1 MTAAVAPALS
11 ILMVSWNTREMTLAA
26 IRSVYAETRRT
37 PFELI
42 VVDNGSKDGTA
53 EAIRAEF
60 PEVILLAEQANHGFA
75 KGNNIAARH
84 ARAPLLLLLNT
95 DTLVRDG
102 AIDTLFDFAGRHPE
116 ARIWGGRT
124 IFGDGRLNPTYA
136 WGRITAWSSFC
147 LAVGLTNRFRNS
159 AFFNPEQV
167 GLWGDGA
174 ERAVDIVSGC
184 FFLVE
189 RSLWEALDGFD
200 TSFFMYGEEADFC
213 ARARAGGARPRVT
226 PAAEIV
232 HFGGGSA
239 SRPTDT
245 LVYLFGARIGLA
257 RRHLPGPSASV
268 ARAMVLFQAW
278 WRAALFGLAARL
290 QPSRRP
296 SAEQWREMWR
306 RRAEWRDGPIRAAL

>member
-1 MTAAVAPALS
+1 MPAPSTPALS

-26 IRSVYAETRRT
+26 IRSVYAETKAT

-42 VVDNGSKDGTA
+42 VVDNGSADGTA
-53 EAIRAEF
+53 EAIRAAF
-60 PEVILLAEQANHGFA
+60 PDVVLLAERANHGFA
-75 KGNNIAARH
+75 RGNNIAAAH

-95 DTLVRDG
+95 DTLVEDG
-102 AIDTLFDFAGRHPE
+102 AIDRLMAFAAARPD

-124 IFGDGRLNPTYA
+124 VFGDGRLNPTYA

-147 LAVGLTNRFRNS
+147 LAVGLTNRFRRS
-159 AFFNPEQV
+159 RFFNPEQI
-167 GLWGDGA
+167 GLWGDGRELA
-174 ERAVDIVSGC
+174 ADIVSGC

-189 RSLWEALDGFD
+189 RALWEELGGFD

-213 ARARAGGARPRVT
+213 ARARRLGARPRIT
-226 PAAEIV
+226 PEARIV

-239 SRPTDT
+239 TRPTDT

-257 RRHLPGPSASV
+257 RRHLPAASAAT

-278 WRAALFGLAARL
+278 WRARLFGLAARL

-296 SAEQWREMWR
+296 AAAQWREMWA
-306 RRAEWRDGPIRAAL
+306 RRAEWRDGPLRSAL